1 MDSAKLQ
8 QYVVYEARLASFQ
21 KIVKKRGSS
30 AGGRTKAS
38 NTWPHKQIAPASLAK
53 AGFFF
58 DPTPASPDNVVCFLC
73 AKPLDGWEAG
83 DDPLLEHLKHAP
95 ECGWATVAAI
105 EADVGDYGTQDP
117 ISSYMI
123 EARKAT
129 FGDWW
134 PHDGKKGWKCK
145 TKQLADAG
153 WKYTPTADSD
163 DMATCAYCQ
172 LALDGWE
179 PGDKPYEEH
188 FNRSPDCAFFN
199 LINQLGGAKKR
210 APRGRTAR
218 GSKASRMSAQS
229 TASERLSTSD
239 TTATADDSVMTTAS
253 TMAPGGKKVKGKK
266 ATTVGKTSRSKAKK
280 NDGDESEVVDDESTI
295 PRSKPAKATRGRK
308 RGSEAVEDSNASI
321 LAPPKKRTTRT
332 RRSTVTDTSTVVA
345 DESELVEPTR
355 KTASRRGI
363 QTSQSEASRQASA
376 VSLVSSASFASL
388 RAPTEQFPDDDE
400 IERQLEADLERD
412 WDSDEEQDH
421 LGSKDVA
428 SADYVMLDPHPI
440 EADDDAVEEELRTL
454 QAEMHVDEPEQQ
466 LHVPKKGR
474 KAGVRKAS
482 SKQTKSSKA
491 KAAATASSAEEPRP
505 QEEETHDVSVGS
517 TDTVVKKAASESKS
531 RKKGRGGK
539 VSQASRSSASDAEG
553 ASSRPS
559 QSRRSQTLR
568 TSVEI
573 VNVADDR
580 VPLEEDPSAE
590 DGEVEQLQV
599 EEAPATEPLTDV
611 NPSSGGITVFQQ
623 TTDQP
628 STPAPLVISPAP
640 SARQPALSPSPSPQ
654 SSDAE
659 NRPPSSKPA
668 TSGGKG
674 AGTTTTTT
682 TVPLSQTPGSPSKR
696 NMLVGLQTSE
706 PWTAASLDV
715 FTILEGM
722 TSPPPLNEG
731 NNDKE
736 NPRAFHLSTP
746 EKAMTVEE
754 WIYFNAGQ
762 AEARLKHE
770 CEVMVSR
777 FEREGTRA
785 IRALE
790 GLSVE

>member
-8 QYVVYEARLASFQ
+8 QYVVCEARLASFQ

-30 AGGRTKAS
+30 AGGRAKTS

-95 ECGWATVAAI
+95 DCGWATVAAI

-117 ISSYMI
+117 ISSQMI

-188 FNRSPDCAFFN
+188 FNRSPNCAFFH
-199 LINQLGGAKKR
+199 LINQFGGAKKR
-210 APRGRTAR
+210 APRGRAAR

-239 TTATADDSVMTTAS
+239 TTATADDSLLTTAS
-253 TMAPGGKKVKGKK
+253 TMTQGGKKVKGKK
-266 ATTVGKTSRSKAKK
+266 ATAFSKTSRSKAKK
-280 NDGDESEVVDDESTI
+280 NDVDESEVVDDEPTM
-295 PRSKPAKATRGRK
+295 PRPKPAKAARGRK
-308 RGSEAVEDSNASI
+308 RGSDAVEESNASI
-321 LAPPKKRTTRT
+321 LAPSKKRATRT

-345 DESELVEPTR
+345 DDSELVEPTH
-355 KTASRRGI
+355 KTANRRGI

-421 LGSKDVA
+421 LGPKDVA
-428 SADYVMLDPHPI
+428 SADYIMLDPHPV
-440 EADDDAVEEELRTL
+440 ETDDDAVEEELRTL
-454 QAEMHVDEPEQQ
+454 QAEMRVDEPEQQ

-482 SKQTKSSKA
+482 SKQNKPSNRV
-491 KAAATASSAEEPRP
+491 KAAAAAAAASSVEEPRP
-505 QEEETHDVSVGS
+505 QEEEETHDVSVGS

-531 RKKGRGGK
+531 KKKGRGEKLPPG
-539 VSQASRSSASDAEG
+539 SRSSDAEE
-553 ASSRPS
+553 APSRPS
-559 QSRRSQTLR
+559 QSRQSQETR

-573 VNVADDR
+573 VSEAGNGASPEDDQ
-580 VPLEEDPSAE
+580 PAE

-599 EEAPATEPLTDV
+599 EEARATEPLADM
-611 NPSSGGITVFQQ
+611 NPSSGGVTVLQQ
-623 TTDQP
+623 TTHQP
-628 STPAPLVISPAP
+628 STPVISPAP

-668 TSGGKG
+668 TSSGKG
-674 AGTTTTTT
+674 AGTTTTT
-682 TVPLSQTPGSPSKR
+682 VPLNQTPGSPSKR

-706 PWTAASLDV
+706 PWTAASLDLLA
-715 FTILEGM
+715 ILEGM
-722 TSPPPLNEG
+722 TPPPRNEG
-731 NNDKE
+731 SDDKE

>member
-1 MDSAKLQ
+1 MDSAKLH
-8 QYVVYEARLASFQ
+8 QYIVYEARLASFN
-21 KIVKKRGSS
+21 KTVKKRGSS

-38 NTWPHKQIAPASLAK
+38 NAWPHKQIAPASLAK

-95 ECGWATVAAI
+95 DCGWATVAAI

-117 ISSYMI
+117 ISSHMI
-123 EARKAT
+123 EARQAT

-134 PHDGKKGWKCK
+134 PHDSKKGWKCK

-188 FNRSPDCAFFN
+188 FSRSPGCAFFD
-199 LINQLGGAKKR
+199 LINQFGGAKKR
-210 APRGRTAR
+210 PPRARAAR
-218 GSKASRMSAQS
+218 GSKASRVSAQS

-239 TTATADDSVMTTAS
+239 TTATADDSVLTTGS
-253 TMAPGGKKVKGKK
+253 TMPQGGKKVKGKK
-266 ATTVGKTSRSKAKK
+266 ATAVGKTSRSKAKK
-280 NDGDESEVVDDESTI
+280 IEADESDVADDEPTM
-295 PRSKPAKATRGRK
+295 PRPKPAKATRGRK
-308 RGSEAVEDSNASI
+308 RGSDAVEDSSASI
-321 LAPPKKRTTRT
+321 LAPSKKRATRT

-345 DESELVEPTR
+345 DDSELVESTSN
-355 KTASRRGI
+355 TAGRRGI

-376 VSLVSSASFASL
+376 VSMVSSASFASL

-412 WDSDEEQDH
+412 WDSDEEQHH
-421 LGSKDVA
+421 LGPTIGA
-428 SADYVMLDPHPI
+428 SADYDMLDPHPV

-454 QAEMHVDEPEQQ
+454 QAEMRVNEPEQQ

-482 SKQTKSSKA
+482 SKQTKSSRA
-491 KAAATASSAEEPRP
+491 KAAASSVEEPRP
-505 QEEETHDVSVGS
+505 LEDEQSHDVSVGS
-517 TDTVVKKAASESKS
+517 TDTVVKQAASESKN
-531 RKKGRGGK
+531 KKRGRGAGLSK
-539 VSQASRSSASDAEG
+539 ASQSSDAEE
-553 ASSRPS
+553 ARSRPS
-559 QSRRSQTLR
+559 QSRRPRESQ
-568 TSVEI
+568 TSVE
-573 VNVADDR
+573 VAKEVDNGAG
-580 VPLEEDPSAE
+580 PE
-590 DGEVEQLQV
+590 DGQPAENAEVEQLQV
-599 EEAPATEPLTDV
+599 EEAPATELLADT
-611 NPSSGGITVFQQ
+611 NPSGGITISQQ
-623 TTDQP
+623 PADQS
-628 STPAPLVISPAP
+628 STPAAPAISPAP

-659 NRPPSSKPA
+659 NRPPSSRPA
-668 TSGGKG
+668 TSSGKRG
-674 AGTTTTTT
+674 RATTT
-682 TVPLSQTPGSPSKR
+682 TVSLSQTPGSPSKR
-696 NMLVGLQTSE
+696 NMLVGGLQTSE
-706 PWTAASLDV
+706 PWSAASLDV
-715 FTILEGM
+715 LTILESM
-722 TSPPPLNEG
+722 TPPPRNEG
-731 NNDKE
+731 NSGKE
-736 NPRAFHLSTP
+736 NPRAFRLSTP

-770 CEVMVSR
+770 CEVMVSQ